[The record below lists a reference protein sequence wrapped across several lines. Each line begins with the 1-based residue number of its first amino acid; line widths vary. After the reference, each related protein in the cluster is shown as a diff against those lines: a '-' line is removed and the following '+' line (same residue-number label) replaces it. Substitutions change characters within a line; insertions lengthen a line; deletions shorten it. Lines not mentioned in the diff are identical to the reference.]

1 MKDSQTN
8 QKNSNVIPFPRTV
21 ANLNRDMDKVVDAS
35 IDLLERSS
43 ALLRLAEEWKNDN
56 KLL

>member
-8 QKNSNVIPFPRTV
+8 QKSNDNVIPFPRTV

-43 ALLRLAEEWKNDN
+43 ALLRLAEEWKNE
-56 KLL
+56 